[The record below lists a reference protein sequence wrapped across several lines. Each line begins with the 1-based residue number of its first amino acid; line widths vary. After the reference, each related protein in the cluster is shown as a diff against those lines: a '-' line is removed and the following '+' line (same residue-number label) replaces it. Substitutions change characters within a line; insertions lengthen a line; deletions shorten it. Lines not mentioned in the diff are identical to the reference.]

1 MPVFLLRIE
10 SRPRVGEAVKAGKL
24 AADHLRPKDAGR
36 MPDDNKRGDNDGS
49 EEGADSGN
57 LHPFAKFL
65 RLVGRGPTLSRSLTI
80 EEAEEAMTAILAGS
94 AEPMQIGALFL
105 LLRYRKET
113 PEELAGFVR
122 AAQRWWRPP
131 PSPAAEI
138 DWPSYADRHKQLPY
152 FILGALLL
160 AEQGVKI
167 AMHGLA
173 GVGDATTPRVL
184 QALGIDASS
193 SVEDATRRIQRTGFA
208 YLPIERFCPP
218 LLRLFAMRPILG
230 LRTPANSFCRELNPL
245 AAPAQLQGVF
255 HPTYIATHQE
265 AARFLKQPKA
275 AIFKGGGGEAQ
286 INPEKPCR
294 VGLVAGETLSEES
307 WPPLLAGERHGWR
320 DEPLDPRAVLALW
333 RGEREP
339 AGPTAAV
346 IGTVAI
352 ALKLLGRAATQEAA
366 LEEAR
371 ALWAARPRTKYGR

>member
-1 MPVFLLRIE
+1 
-10 SRPRVGEAVKAGKL
+10 
-24 AADHLRPKDAGR
+24 
-36 MPDDNKRGDNDGS
+36 MPDDNKRSESDGG

-65 RLVGRGPTLSRSLTI
+65 RLVGRGPTLSRPLTMA
-80 EEAEEAMTAILAGS
+80 EAEEAMTAILAGS

-122 AAQRWWRPP
+122 AAQRWWQLPA
-131 PSPAAEI
+131 SPAAEI

-152 FILGALLL
+152 FILSALLL
-160 AEQGVKI
+160 AEQGI
-167 AMHGLA
+167 GISMHGLA
-173 GVGDATTPRVL
+173 GVGEATTPRIL
-184 QALGIDASS
+184 QALGIEPAS
-193 SVEDATRRIQRTGFA
+193 SVEEAARRIGGSHFA

-218 LLRLFAMRPILG
+218 LLRLFTMRPILG

-245 AAPAQLQGVF
+245 NAPAQLQGVF

-294 VGLVAGETLSEES
+294 VGLVEGEMLAEEI
-307 WPPLLAGERHGWR
+307 WPPFATGERHPWR
-320 DEPLDPRAVLALW
+320 EEPLDPAGMVSLW
-333 RGEREP
+333 RGERVAE
-339 AGPTAAV
+339 APTAAV
-346 IGTVAI
+346 IGTAAV
-352 ALKLLGRAATQEAA
+352 ALKLIGKAPTQEAA
-366 LEEAR
+366 VAQ
-371 ALWAARPRTKYGR
+371 AQAMWKQRPKTKYGR

>member
-1 MPVFLLRIE
+1 MRAI
-10 SRPRVGEAVKAGKL
+10 ACYT
-24 AADHLRPKDAGR
+24 AD
-36 MPDDNKRGDNDGS
+36 MPDDNKRSDG
-49 EEGADSGN
+49 DSGEDGGTADT

-80 EEAEEAMTAILAGS
+80 DEAEEAMTAILAGS

-105 LLRYRKET
+105 LLRNRKET

-122 AAQRWWRPP
+122 AAQRWWKLPDEA
-131 PSPAAEI
+131 AAEI

-152 FILGALLL
+152 FILSALLL
-160 AEQGVKI
+160 AEQGIKI

-173 GVGDATTPRVL
+173 GVGEATTPRVL
-184 QALGIDASS
+184 QALGIEAAN
-193 SVEDATRRIQRTGFA
+193 SVEDAARRIQRSGFA

-245 AAPAQLQGVF
+245 AATAQLQGVF
-255 HPTYIATHQE
+255 HPTYIVTHQE

-294 VGLVAGETLSEES
+294 VGLVEGEALTEET

-333 RGEREP
+333 RGEAAP

-352 ALKLLGRAATQEAA
+352 ALKLLGRAPTQEAA
-366 LEEAR
+366 LDQAR
-371 ALWAARPRTKYGR
+371 AMWKGRAKGKYGR

>member
-1 MPVFLLRIE
+1 
-10 SRPRVGEAVKAGKL
+10 
-24 AADHLRPKDAGR
+24 
-36 MPDDNKRGDNDGS
+36 MPDDDKRNN
-49 EEGADSGN
+49 EEAGEESADSGN
-57 LHPFAKFL
+57 FHPFAKFL
-65 RLVGRGPTLSRSLTI
+65 RLVGRGPTLSRPLTM
-80 EEAEEAMTAILAGS
+80 EEAEEAMIAILAGS

-122 AAQRWWRPP
+122 AAQRWWKVPAE
-131 PSPAAEI
+131 PAAEI

-152 FILGALLL
+152 FILSALLL
-160 AEQGVKI
+160 AEAGIGI

-173 GVGDATTPRVL
+173 GVGEATTPRVL
-184 QALGIDASS
+184 RALGIEP
-193 SVEDATRRIQRTGFA
+193 SVSIEDAARRIARERFA

-294 VGLVAGETLSEES
+294 VGLVEGEGLGEET
-307 WPPLLAGERHGWR
+307 WAPLTPGERHPWR
-320 DEPLDPRAVLALW
+320 EEPLDPAAVVALW
-333 RGEREP
+333 RGERVA
-339 AGPTAAV
+339 AGPVAAV
-346 IGTVAI
+346 IGTAAV
-352 ALKLLGRAATQEAA
+352 ALKLLGKAPTQAAA
-366 LEEAR
+366 LDQAR
-371 ALWAARPRTKYGR
+371 ALWKARAKGKFGR

>member
-1 MPVFLLRIE
+1 
-10 SRPRVGEAVKAGKL
+10 
-24 AADHLRPKDAGR
+24 
-36 MPDDNKRGDNDGS
+36 MPDDDQHRESGGG
-49 EEGADSGN
+49 EESADSAT
-57 LHPFAKFL
+57 LHPFARYL
-65 RLVGRGPTLSRSLTI
+65 RLIGRGPSLSRPLTM
-80 EEAEEAMTAILAGS
+80 AESQEAMTAILAGS
-94 AEPMQIGALFL
+94 AEPMQVGALFL

-152 FILGALLL
+152 FILSALLL
-160 AEQGVKI
+160 AEAGIGI
-167 AMHGLA
+167 AMHGLT

-184 QALGIDASS
+184 RALGIEPASS
-193 SVEDATRRIQRTGFA
+193 IEDAARRVARERFA
-208 YLPIERFCPP
+208 YLPIDRFCPP
-218 LLRLFAMRPILG
+218 LLRLFAMRPVLG

-294 VGLVAGETLSEES
+294 VGLVEGERLAEET
-307 WPPLLAGERHGWR
+307 WAPLTPGERHPWR
-320 DEPLDPRAVLALW
+320 EEPLDPAAVVALW
-333 RGEREP
+333 RGEREAAAP
-339 AGPTAAV
+339 AAAV
-346 IGTVAI
+346 IGTAAI
-352 ALKLLGRAATQEAA
+352 ALKLIGRAATQEAA
-366 LEEAR
+366 LDQAR
-371 ALWAARPRTKYGR
+371 ALWKGRSKGKHGR

>member
-1 MPVFLLRIE
+1 M
-10 SRPRVGEAVKAGKL
+10 
-24 AADHLRPKDAGR
+24 
-36 MPDDNKRGDNDGS
+36 M
-49 EEGADSGN
+49 
-57 LHPFAKFL
+57 
-65 RLVGRGPTLSRSLTI
+65 
-80 EEAEEAMTAILAGS
+80 AILAGS

-122 AAQRWWRPP
+122 AAQRWWKLPTE
-131 PSPAAEI
+131 PAAEI

-152 FILGALLL
+152 FILSALLL
-160 AEQGVKI
+160 AEAGVKI

-173 GVGDATTPRVL
+173 GVGEATTPRML
-184 QALGIDASS
+184 KALGIEPSDSI
-193 SVEDATRRIQRTGFA
+193 EDAARRIQRERFA

-294 VGLVAGETLSEES
+294 VGLVEGESLSEET
-307 WPPLLAGERHGWR
+307 WAPLTPGERHPWR
-320 DEPLDPRAVLALW
+320 EEPLDPAAVVALW
-333 RGEREP
+333 RGEREAEKP
-339 AGPTAAV
+339 VAAV
-346 IGTVAI
+346 IGTAAV
-352 ALKLLGRAATQEAA
+352 ALKLVGKAPTQVAA
-366 LEEAR
+366 LDQAR
-371 ALWAARPRTKYGR
+371 TLWAERPRTKYGR